1 MFIRALRNLFNHDP
15 GIRERELQQAFA
27 HFESGELD
35 QCERIVERLIRDNE
49 NDPDGLNLRGLIA
62 LTKGNHQ
69 SARTYFTAAM
79 NVSPEVA
86 LYHFNMGNA
95 CLAAR
100 EVADATVAFEQAC
113 ALKPDYLGAWKNLGL
128 AYHQCGQYAK
138 AVRAL
143 EHTFSLDPS
152 DENCLALAAAL
163 TEEGARR
170 RNDSYL
176 AKAKEILCGRVWV
189 GSNQLR
195 AESLMARACEALG
208 LLSEATGHYI
218 RLIELQ
224 PNHPGYHNNIARC
237 LTKLGRTSEAAEH
250 YYKTYQLAPDFP
262 EAYSSMLSCLN
273 YGSADS
279 IGMYQEAVR
288 RWEQTVA
295 KPLYPKSPHY
305 DNERSLERRLRIGY
319 LSPDLRQHVVGKLFL
334 PILAKHD
341 RNQVFVACY
350 HVEPRSDDLSRQIAQ
365 NADLWRHLSGA
376 SDEEIAARIRADQID
391 ILVDLSGHTAY
402 ARPLVFA
409 RKPAPVQVSW
419 LGYFNTTGLA
429 TMDWFI
435 TDVYSSG
442 PGQERYFSERLYR
455 LPETR
460 MCYEPYRHMGEVGE
474 PPASSTG
481 RPTFGCLNNLAKI
494 NPDVLRTWSRIL
506 AAVPESRLLIQS
518 SALKDAPNRKW
529 FIDSCLEHGIPA
541 DRLDAR
547 AGLPLEEFSKTY
559 SEIDI
564 ALDPFPFCG
573 GVTSFDALWMGVPVV
588 TLEQEQLAGRQTLSM
603 LENLGLGDLV
613 AHTVE
618 EYVTTAALLVN
629 DRPRLEGLRRQ
640 LRGRF
645 MESPLMD
652 YSQLAGELE
661 KAYRFFW
668 QTWLSG
674 Q

>member
-1 MFIRALRNLFNHDP
+1 MFIRALRNLFNHDH

-35 QCERIVERLIRDNE
+35 QCERIVERLIRDND
-49 NDPDGLNLRGLIA
+49 NDPDGLNLRGLIE
-62 LTKGNHQ
+62 LTRGNHK

-195 AESLMARACEALG
+195 AESLMARVCEALG

-250 YYKTYQLAPDFP
+250 YFRTYQLAPDFP

-288 RWEQTVA
+288 RWEQTVV
-295 KPLYPKSPHY
+295 KPLYPKCPHY
-305 DNERSLERRLRIGY
+305 DNERSLDRRLRIGY

-341 RNQVFVACY
+341 KNQVFVACY
-350 HVEPRSDDLSRQIAQ
+350 HVETRSDDLSRQIAQ
-365 NADLWRHLSGA
+365 NADLWRHLSGV
-376 SDEEIAARIRADQID
+376 SDEEIAALIRADQID

-419 LGYFNTTGLA
+419 LGYFNTTGMT
-429 TMDWFI
+429 TMDWFVS
-435 TDVYSSG
+435 DVHSSG
-442 PGQERYFSERLYR
+442 PGQEELFTEQLYR
-455 LPETR
+455 LPKTR
-460 MCYEPYRHMGEVGE
+460 MCYEPYPQMDAISETPVSRVG
-474 PPASSTG
+474 
-481 RPTFGCLNNLAKI
+481 RLTFGCLNNIAKI
-494 NPDVLRTWSRIL
+494 NRDVLRIWSRVL

-518 SALKDAPNRKW
+518 SALKDEPNRER
-529 FIDSCLEHGIPA
+529 FVATCVEQGIA
-541 DRLDAR
+541 IDRLETR
-547 AGLPLEEFSKTY
+547 AALPIEKFSRTY
-559 SEIDI
+559 AEIDI

-588 TLEQEQLAGRQTLSM
+588 TLEQDHLAGRQTLSM
-603 LENLGLGDLV
+603 LRNIGLDDLI
-613 AHTVE
+613 ARTE
-618 EYVTTAALLVN
+618 DEYVTIVASLAN
-629 DRPRLEGLRRQ
+629 DRKKLEDLRREI
-640 LRGRF
+640 RERF
-645 MESPLMD
+645 IKSPLMD
-652 YSQLAGELE
+652 HLQLARELE

-668 QTWLSG
+668 QTWLAIH
-674 Q
+674 